1 MRFPPSRFSYA
12 GIDPSVVASIISAA
26 GSLAATAT
34 QTIGGIEM
42 AKVKQAA
49 EERTA
54 QAALE
59 TERLATE
66 RAAADRAAAE
76 RSSRRASGGGRQ
88 QVGSTSVVPYVAGG
102 VVAVVAVGVG
112 IYLYR
117 SRSRR

>member
-12 GIDPSVVASIISAA
+12 GLDPAAISSMITAVGSIVS
-26 GSLAATAT
+26 TAT

-42 AKVKQAA
+42 AKVKQAG

-76 RSSRRASGGGRQ
+76 RSSRRASAGGRQ
-88 QVGSTSVVPYVAGG
+88 QGGSTSVVPYVAGG
-102 VVAVVAVGVG
+102 VVAVVAIVGG

>member
-1 MRFPPSRFSYA
+1 MRFQPSRFSYA
-12 GIDPSVVASIISAA
+12 GIDPGVITSIISAA

-42 AKVKQAA
+42 AKVQQAG
-49 EERTA
+49 EERAA

-76 RSSRRASGGGRQ
+76 RSSRRASGGGRK

-102 VVAVVAVGVG
+102 IVAVVAIVGG
-112 IYLYR
+112 IYLYF